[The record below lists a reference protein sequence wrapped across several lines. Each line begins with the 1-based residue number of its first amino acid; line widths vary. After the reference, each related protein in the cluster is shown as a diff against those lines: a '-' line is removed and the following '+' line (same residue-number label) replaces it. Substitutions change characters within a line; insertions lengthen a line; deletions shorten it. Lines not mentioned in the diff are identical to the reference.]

1 MDMKE
6 ETDKIDFIPEFSF
19 KTTSQIPGKY
29 TLKMKSSNAEGSHR
43 VRWSN
48 KMARKWHKVIN

>member
-48 KMARKWHKVIN
+48 KMARK